1 MVAPSGDEFGTADG
15 SLLYIDQQPFFKH
28 PVYGVSP
35 FVIHFDDIEYMDLV
49 SNILMQYGYAGMF
62 VAAFI
67 AGSVFPFSSEAVMAG
82 LQLAGLEPISLLIW
96 GTAGN
101 VAGSMFNYW
110 VGTFGR
116 MEWIEKYL
124 HVKKEKVEKTRRWME
139 EKGAW
144 MGVLCFLPILGS
156 VIAVTL
162 GFMRA
167 NPLVSFIAIF
177 VGKLIR
183 YALLIYT
190 ITLI

>member
-1 MVAPSGDEFGTADG
+1 
-15 SLLYIDQQPFFKH
+15 
-28 PVYGVSP
+28 
-35 FVIHFDDIEYMDLV
+35 
-49 SNILMQYGYAGMF
+49 MF

-67 AGSVFPFSSEAVMAG
+67 AGRVFPFSSEAVMAG
-82 LQLAGLEPISLLIW
+82 LQLAGLEAISLLIW

-124 HVKKEKVEKTRRWME
+124 HVKKEKVEKTQRWME

-183 YALLIYT
+183 YAVLIYT